1 MNLPAIYEPETGL
14 PSLMPG
20 GAGHFRSRDE
30 QISVRYLLSLLRR
43 RQPVMVMTLI
53 LCLGLAVVWTSA
65 LPRIF
70 RSWADVV
77 MITGSTDVVPNEDAQ
92 TRDAPTRA
100 EEVETQIQLIRS
112 REMAG
117 QVLDATGLLHDRLFR
132 RDVEMPR
139 TALDNILAS
148 VGFGAIRQSD
158 RATGD
163 EVQFRQRAVNYL
175 SKRLDVTRVGNS
187 FNLRIAFEDA
197 EASRAAAIANGY
209 ARLFTTDDARERAQ
223 TNATAARVLKS
234 KVDALRVQA
243 NHDFADVQAYRNR
256 HQLLSSQA
264 TGLTEQ
270 ELSTYNQQI
279 VNAEAEAAQD
289 AEALASARAQL
300 RSGGPEG
307 VGFGAGSPVVAT
319 LRSQRA
325 QLVIRER
332 DLSQRYFDNNPDLVT
347 VRQQIADLDRQISGE
362 VSRTLRGLE
371 TKAMASAQRLASLRR
386 SRGGTQSQL
395 QTGNS
400 ALVELADLEKK
411 ADASKTLYESYL
423 RRYNAVVAGSGS
435 EQPSARLISAA
446 NVPVLPV
453 SPNLLLNLALALVVG
468 VLSGAMLA
476 ILSELS
482 YGGLTTLGDVETRIG
497 LPGWGF
503 VPAIRSIEPHAN
515 TPMDTL
521 REYPEG
527 PFSEALRNII
537 VSVRH
542 SVSGSGKVLA
552 ITSAIPGEGKS
563 TLAACIGRALAMANE
578 RVVVIDCDVIR
589 SQLSKRFCAPEGEP
603 GLYEALHDESLDI
616 AQYEDACS
624 PLRIVPITRAF
635 PQGERLTE
643 RGRLDRVVAR
653 LREEFDVVILDC
665 PPILPIAE
673 TRAIV
678 AQADSVL
685 LVVRW
690 RMTVDRIV
698 KAAIRQLPGRTLK
711 QCGVVLNQVDMKKQ
725 VRFGGE
731 DVASFYA
738 HYKGYYR

>member
-14 PSLMPG
+14 PALLPG
-20 GAGHFRSRDE
+20 GAGQARSSDE
-30 QISVRYLLSLLRR
+30 RISLRYLFSLLRR
-43 RQPVMVMTLI
+43 RQPVVVLTLA
-53 LCLGLAVVWTSA
+53 LCLSLATLWTSA
-65 LPRIF
+65 LPRIY
-70 RSWADVV
+70 RSTADVV
-77 MITGSTDVVPNEDAQ
+77 LITGSTDVVPNEDAQ
-92 TRDAPTRA
+92 PREGPTRS

-112 REMAG
+112 REMAA
-117 QVLDATGLLHDRLFR
+117 QVLDATGLLRDPGFR
-132 RDVEMPR
+132 RDVKVPR
-139 TALDNILAS
+139 SAFDNIRAS
-148 VGFGAIRQSD
+148 IGLGGSDQVDMEAVDVTEIR
-158 RATGD
+158 R
-163 EVQFRQRAVNYL
+163 RAVNYL
-175 SKRLDVTRVGNS
+175 GKRLEVTRVGNS

-197 EASRAAAIANGY
+197 EASRAARIANAY

-234 KVDALRVQA
+234 KVDALRAQA
-243 NHDFADVQAYRNR
+243 NHDFAEVQAYRNR

-264 TGLTEQ
+264 TSLTEQ
-270 ELSTYNQQI
+270 ELSAYNQQI
-279 VNAEAEAAQD
+279 VNAEAEAARD
-289 AEALASARAQL
+289 AEALASARAQMG
-300 RSGGPEG
+300 SGGPEG
-307 VGFGAGSPVVAT
+307 VGIGAGSPVVAA

-332 DLSQRYFDNNPDLVT
+332 DLSQRYYDNNPDLVT
-347 VRQQIADLDRQISGE
+347 VRQQISDLDRQIAGE
-362 VSRTLRGLE
+362 VSRTLSGLE
-371 TKAMASAQRLASLRR
+371 TKAMASSQRLASLRR

-395 QTGNS
+395 QSGNS

-411 ADASKTLYESYL
+411 ADASETLYESYL

-435 EQPSARLISAA
+435 EQPSARLISGAT
-446 NVPVLPV
+446 VPVLPV
-453 SPNLLLNLALALVVG
+453 SPNLPLNLALALVVG
-468 VLSGAMLA
+468 LLSGAMLA
-476 ILSELS
+476 VVTELS
-482 YGGLTTLGDVETRIG
+482 YAGLTSLGDVETRIG

-503 VPAIRSIEPHAN
+503 VPAIRSIEPHAD

-527 PFSEALRNII
+527 PLSEALRNII

-542 SVSGSGKVLA
+542 SMSGSGKVLA

-563 TLAACIGRALAMANE
+563 TLAACIGRTLALANE
-578 RVVVIDCDVIR
+578 RVVVVDCDVIR

-603 GLYEALHDESLDI
+603 GLYEALHDESRDI
-616 AQYEDACS
+616 TQYADASS

-635 PQGERLTE
+635 PKGERLTE
-643 RGRLDRVVAR
+643 RGRLDRVIAR

-673 TRAIV
+673 TRTIV
-678 AQADSVL
+678 AQADCVV

-690 RMTVDRIV
+690 RKTVDRIV
-698 KAAIRQLPGRTLK
+698 KAAIRQLTGRTLK
-711 QCGVVLNQVDMKKQ
+711 QCGVVLNHVDMKKQ

-731 DVASFYA
+731 DVASFYT